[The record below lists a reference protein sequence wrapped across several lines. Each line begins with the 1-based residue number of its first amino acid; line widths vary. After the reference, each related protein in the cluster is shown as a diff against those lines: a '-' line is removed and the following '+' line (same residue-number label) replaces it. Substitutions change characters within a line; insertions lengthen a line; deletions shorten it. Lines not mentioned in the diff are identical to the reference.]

1 LVLPLFA
8 EAQPNYTPLIKQQL
22 SLIEQMNDNNVTHEK
37 IMKIAD
43 EQERLYSEALENIL
57 KNKSVFINKANVYD
71 SEIYALEK
79 IIKLNKR
86 LGNNYA
92 TIRDEVL
99 VKSYKLLNA
108 QNSMIRNIIRA
119 LDKSSFEEFQSYMN
133 EMFVKNQAFNAEM
146 SSVDYEE
153 IMQINDTS
161 RILDEAKNNIKDFY
175 ALIEINADT
184 LKYLSIFEKKM
195 YRLNKYSKYNLIDP
209 VLFINNT
216 AVAKSI
222 NSIIEPYG
230 LNVVKLIFMLL
241 ISGIIYLIRKY
252 LYKEIEA
259 YIYNIE
265 SLKKYSK
272 DILNSVRKPLELIV
286 VFINIE
292 IIIFIY
298 NDFVVLNTFSK
309 FFNITYV
316 VLLTFI
322 VYKVINVISSIKI
335 HEINTA
341 DKKVKSEVINVGIK
355 IVNFIIMIIGL
366 LVVLHF
372 AGANLTTVLSGLGIG
387 GFAVALAA
395 KDSLANFFGT
405 LSILL
410 SDVFSQ
416 GDWIVASG
424 QEGTVVEIGLRVT
437 TLRTF
442 DNAIIAIPNSILA
455 NQNVKN
461 WNKRSLGRRIKM
473 NIGVKYDSKSE
484 DLRNAIEEIRNMLDK
499 HPKIATLNTK
509 YDYSKRRSAKL
520 VSKDDEMGI
529 KRNLLVYLDEF
540 SDSSIN
546 ILIYCF
552 SKSVNWREWLETKED
567 VMYKIMEILEKNSLE
582 FAFPSVS
589 IYKENEPSQT
599 S

>member
-1 LVLPLFA
+1 MVLPLFA